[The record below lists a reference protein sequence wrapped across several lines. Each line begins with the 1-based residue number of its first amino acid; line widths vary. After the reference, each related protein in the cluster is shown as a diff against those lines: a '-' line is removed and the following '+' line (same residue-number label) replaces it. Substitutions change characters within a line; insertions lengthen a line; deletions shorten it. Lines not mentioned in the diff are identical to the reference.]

1 MAKITAAKDVSNVG
15 KNSIFVTFKI
25 NIAKDCMIGNE
36 GLLFIDGRKD
46 FSWPCQTFFY
56 VLENFR

>member
-1 MAKITAAKDVSNVG
+1 MAKITAAKDVSNAG

-46 FSWPCQTFFY
+46 FS
-56 VLENFR
+56 